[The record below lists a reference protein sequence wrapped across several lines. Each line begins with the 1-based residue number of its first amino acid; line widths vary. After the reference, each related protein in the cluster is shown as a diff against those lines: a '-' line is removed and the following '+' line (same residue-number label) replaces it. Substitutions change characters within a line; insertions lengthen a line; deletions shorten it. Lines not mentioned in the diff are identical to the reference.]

1 MASRQPAPAAESLPI
16 GVEPF
21 SQDEATSMFERMTRR
36 YLKMSAADFLERLE
50 SGYFEEHPEL
60 NRRVSNVLFY
70 LPLIQS

>member
-1 MASRQPAPAAESLPI
+1 
-16 GVEPF
+16 
-21 SQDEATSMFERMTRR
+21 MFERMTRR

>member
-1 MASRQPAPAAESLPI
+1 
-16 GVEPF
+16 
-21 SQDEATSMFERMTRR
+21 MFERMTRR

-50 SGYFEEHPEL
+50 SGYFEHPEL